1 MLAADVRRMSRI
13 LPIPRMLI
21 HREDLRPGHL
31 SCFLLLRYLY
41 CRIAEVPVGCK
52 LHVDS

>member
-21 HREDLRPGHL
+21 RREDLRPGHL

-41 CRIAEVPVGCK
+41 YQIPGVLVGFK
-52 LHVDS
+52 LYDDS

>member
-21 HREDLRPGHL
+21 RREDLRPRDL
-31 SCFLLLRYLY
+31 SCFLLLRYLNY
-41 CRIAEVPVGCK
+41 QIAVVPVGCK
-52 LHVDS
+52 LHTDS